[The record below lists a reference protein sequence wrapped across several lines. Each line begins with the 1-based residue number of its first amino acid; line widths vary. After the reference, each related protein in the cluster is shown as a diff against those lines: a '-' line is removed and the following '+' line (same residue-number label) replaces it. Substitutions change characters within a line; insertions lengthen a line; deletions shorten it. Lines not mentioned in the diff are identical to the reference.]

1 MQVQLCIRKV
11 EHLFMNGI
19 NNKTVLSR
27 LLKIAVS
34 NGVENAVKIHIAK
47 GDDLNACDDLG
58 DTPLIIAA
66 RNKKTNVCRMLL
78 ENGADPLLENLA
90 GKTAIAIANDIGA
103 LDTAEVIRSFYPE
116 FPILQSLDIE
126 PEQLTLS
133 SMHEDETTSETFISE
148 QQGNADEEWNFGDW
162 EPENDSL
169 PPAEDPE
176 IALKAIELQKSIS
189 AYIAIDNS
197 TDWID
202 FDVSLPEFAAP
213 VVRTAIAE
221 TRAAI
226 RKALLRVLREGS
238 LPHFDIQAIAN
249 TEFDDKALEFQ
260 NQIHQVIN
268 DLGGETD
275 ERFEYTSTYE
285 DFNVDI
291 DDLESLEEEDTLNQA
306 INYLDEL
313 TSGFNDPA
321 RSLYRTMGRHQLL
334 SHDDEIHIAKL
345 IESGERAMLT
355 AMSQCPA
362 VIISLLETVDL
373 IKRGKILFTQVFDG
387 FSDAENVSSENE
399 FESSTPIR
407 IDEEDSDEDSDQ
419 DETKKL
425 LFLEKTEEISK
436 NFRQF
441 LSICNSA
448 HQSENDVVELQ
459 RKLTSQLLAIRF
471 DARQIGAMSTLVHEL
486 NHEFSCNELAL
497 KESLQNVC
505 GVPLRVIDAQLK
517 LHESSDGLIETLRSL
532 NEPWSKTIDTQIQ
545 RLKSLDIARLQTRA
559 RMGMPYEEFKSVYA
573 AMTAGEKAAEKSRKL
588 LMTSNLRLV
597 ISIAGKYSNRGLP
610 LMDLVQEGSIGL
622 LKAVDK
628 FEYRKGFRFSTYATW
643 WIRQAIQRAISDQAR
658 TIRVPSHMYESMNK
672 LLRTE
677 KKYVQAFGEMPT
689 EAYLA
694 QELDVSVKVVQR
706 MRKAIKIEP
715 ISLEELFERDDEYFL
730 AELAECEQLDREIMK
745 CQAQAVVSDLLSL
758 LPVQTAKIISMRF
771 GINSNDD
778 MTLDEIG
785 KIYGVTRERVRQ
797 IENSGLKILRNPR
810 ISEKL
815 RGFHELN

>member
-1 MQVQLCIRKV
+1 
-11 EHLFMNGI
+11 MNGI
-19 NNKTVLSR
+19 NNKAVLSR
-27 LLKIAVS
+27 LLKIAVA

-47 GDDLNACDDLG
+47 GDNLNACDDSG

-78 ENGADPLLENLA
+78 ENGADPLLQNLA
-90 GKTAIAIANDIGA
+90 GKTAIAIANEIGA
-103 LDTAEVIRSFYPE
+103 LDTAEVIRSFYPV
-116 FPILQSLDIE
+116 FPIPQPLDIE
-126 PEQLTLS
+126 TEPLTS
-133 SMHEDETTSETFISE
+133 SSTYQDETSSETLTSQHQE
-148 QQGNADEEWNFGDW
+148 DTDEEWDIGDW
-162 EPENDSL
+162 EPENES
-169 PPAEDPE
+169 PPPVEVPE
-176 IALKAIELQKSIS
+176 IALKALKLQKSIS

-238 LPHFDIQAIAN
+238 VPYFDIQDIAN

-285 DFNVDI
+285 DFKVDL
-291 DDLESLEEEDTLNQA
+291 DDLESLKEEDTLNQA
-306 INYLDEL
+306 MNYLDDL
-313 TSGFNDPA
+313 SSGFNDPA
-321 RSLYRTMGRHQLL
+321 RILYRTMGRHQLL
-334 SHDDEIHIAKL
+334 THDEEIHIAKL

-387 FSDAENVSSENE
+387 FSDAENVSPENE

-419 DETKKL
+419 DETTKL
-425 LFLEKTEEISK
+425 LFLEKTDEISE

-441 LSICNSA
+441 LAMCNRA
-448 HQSENDVVELQ
+448 HQPENDSIKLQ
-459 RKLTSQLLAIRF
+459 KKLTSQLLAIRF
-471 DARQIGAMSTLVHEL
+471 DARQIGAMSNLVHKL
-486 NHEFSCNELAL
+486 NHEFSRNELAL
-497 KESLQNVC
+497 KDSLQNVC
-505 GVPLRVIDAQLK
+505 GIPLKVIDAQLK
-517 LHESSDGLIETLRSL
+517 LYESSEGLIESLRSF

-545 RLKSLDIARLQTRA
+545 RLKSLDIARVQTRT
-559 RMGMPYEEFKSVYA
+559 RMSMPYEEFRSIYA
-573 AMTAGEKAAEKSRKL
+573 AMTAGEKSAEESRKL
-588 LMTSNLRLV
+588 LMISNIRLV

-658 TIRVPSHMYESMNK
+658 TIRVPSHMYESMSK
-672 LLRTE
+672 LLRIQ
-677 KKYVQAFGEMPT
+677 KKYEQAFGATPT
-689 EAYLA
+689 DAHLA
-694 QELDVSVKVVQR
+694 HELDVSVKAVQKMHR
-706 MRKAIKIEP
+706 AIKMEP
-715 ISLEELFERDDEYFL
+715 ISLEQLLERDEKSFL
-730 AELAECEQLDREIMK
+730 GDLAECEQLDREMMK
-745 CQAQAVVSDLLSL
+745 SQAKSVVNDLLSL

-771 GINSNDD
+771 GINSNDE

-785 KIYGVTRERVRQ
+785 KVYGVTRERVRQ
-797 IENSGLKILRNPR
+797 IENSGLKILKNPQV
-810 ISEKL
+810 SEQL